1 MTDNKIEQ
9 ALESFAKRE
18 LGNVKVLM
26 IEDDVF
32 LCELVLLKLSNLGC
46 VPYSTANGSEAL
58 QLAAQYMP
66 DVIILDLMLP
76 GMSGEEILEHLK
88 KDASLKHIPVIV
100 FSNKSEPE
108 DIKKN
113 LAAGAVEY
121 LVKSSTDLNSLADT
135 IRKFALVK

>member
-1 MTDNKIEQ
+1 MTDSKIEK

-26 IEDDVF
+26 VEDDVF

-46 VPYSTANGSEAL
+46 IPYSTANGNEAL
-58 QLAAQYMP
+58 ELARQYMP

-76 GMSGEEILEHLK
+76 GMPGEEILVHLK
-88 KDASLKHIPVIV
+88 EDSELKHIPVVV

-108 DIKKN
+108 DIKSN

-121 LVKSSTDLNSLADT
+121 LVKSSTDLNALADT

>member
-9 ALESFAKRE
+9 ALESFARRE

-26 IEDDVF
+26 VEDDVF
-32 LCELVLLKLSNLGC
+32 LSELVLLKLSNLGC

-58 QLAAQYMP
+58 QLAGQYMP

-88 KDASLKHIPVIV
+88 KDESLKHIPVIV
-100 FSNKSEPE
+100 FSNKSEQE

-135 IRKFALVK
+135 IRKFALTT